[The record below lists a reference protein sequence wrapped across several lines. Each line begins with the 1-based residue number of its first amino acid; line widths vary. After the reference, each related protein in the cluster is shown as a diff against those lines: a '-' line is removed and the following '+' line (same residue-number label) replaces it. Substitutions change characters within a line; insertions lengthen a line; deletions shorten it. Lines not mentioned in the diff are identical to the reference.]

1 MYKRQ
6 QGGCAL
12 CFSLAL
18 RDIRCA
24 FPSKANILRLKRP
37 RFDKVGSLLLLRQI
51 CLGQIAQKR
60 AMLVRHGGI
69 ARLNLTDICLL
80 ELACG
85 EGGWIV
91 GIIFVLVVSAPF
103 ILSES

>member
-1 MYKRQ
+1 
-6 QGGCAL
+6 
-12 CFSLAL
+12 
-18 RDIRCA
+18 
-24 FPSKANILRLKRP
+24 
-37 RFDKVGSLLLLRQI
+37 
-51 CLGQIAQKR
+51 
-60 AMLVRHGGI
+60 MLVRHGGI